1 MVFSYEVEQQLIAG
15 LISFPLSYPEVAGF
29 INEDDF
35 YSKSSLVNKTVFKVL
50 RTAIE
55 KGETLTDVL
64 ISERVKS
71 LGISFEDNIDISD
84 YITGLSLR
92 MLDKSSV
99 LNSAKELKKL
109 SVRRDISEN
118 GMRVSEAMKSLD
130 PSYSFNEII
139 NTADEIYNE
148 KLNFYDNGDN
158 FPSDVFA
165 EMRDAVEERGN
176 NPLEEFGPSGPHK
189 RLQELYGSLLRP
201 GNITTIVARTGVGKT
216 QFCMDFCTKS
226 SKMHGIPILHLDNG
240 EMSKEELLMRQCASL
255 SGVPL
260 NLLETGKWH
269 RAGSDIIKKVR
280 NVWDMVSDYQFYYYN
295 VGGLSVDNMINIV
308 KRFYYAK
315 VKRGNPLILS
325 FDYIKTTSE
334 NMKNKSEWQVVG
346 EMVDKFK
353 KLIQKDIVVDGIPT
367 IAMMTSVQSNRSG
380 ITNNRT
386 ADTIVDDE
394 SIVSLS
400 DRITQFS
407 SHLFSL
413 RQKTLD
419 ELAEEEGF
427 GTHKLLCFKYRHLGE
442 DVHRALQPVRLPEG
456 DLKKNYINLDFNN
469 FNVKEKGDLKDFV
482 DRRLEV
488 TLGSPQPD
496 AFDSLSL

>member
-1 MVFSYEVEQQLIAG
+1 MVFSYEIEQQLLAG
-15 LISFPLSYPEVAGF
+15 LICFPLAYPEIAGF
-29 INEDDF
+29 INEEDF
-35 YSKSSLVNKTVFKVL
+35 YSKSSFVNKTIFRVL
-50 RTAIE
+50 KTGIE
-55 KGETLTDVL
+55 KGETLSDVL

-71 LGISFEDNIDISD
+71 LGISFEDNIDLGD
-84 YITGLSLR
+84 YVTGLSLR
-92 MLDKSSV
+92 I
-99 LNSAKELKKL
+99 LNKRAVVDAAKELKKL
-109 SVRRDISEN
+109 SVRREIAQNS
-118 GMRVSEAMKSLD
+118 MRVSEAMKSMD
-130 PSYSFNEII
+130 ASRSFDEILNI
-139 NTADEIYNE
+139 ADEIYNE
-148 KLNFYDNGDN
+148 KLNFYDNGEN
-158 FPSDVFA
+158 FPSDVFKD
-165 EMRDAVEERGN
+165 MKDAVEDRGN
-176 NPLEEFGPSGPHK
+176 NPLTEFGPSGPHK

-216 QFCMDFCTKS
+216 QFCMDFCTKA
-226 SKMHGIPILHLDNG
+226 SKAHGIPILHLDNG

-260 NLLETGKWH
+260 NLLETGKWR
-269 RAGSDIIKKVR
+269 RAGNDIVKRVR
-280 NVWDMVSDYQFYYYN
+280 DVWNIVSDYQFYYYN

-308 KRFYYAK
+308 KRFYYSK

-334 NMKNKSEWQVVG
+334 NMRNKSEWQVVG

-353 KLIQKDIVVDGIPT
+353 KLIQKDIVTDGVPA
-367 IAMMTSVQSNRSG
+367 IAMMTSVQSNRAG
-380 ITNNRT
+380 ITTNRS
-386 ADTIVDDE
+386 AANIVDDE

-419 ELAEEEGF
+419 ELADEEGF

-442 DVHRALQPVRLPEG
+442 NVHRALQPVRLPEG
-456 DLKKNYINLDFNN
+456 ELKKNYINLDFKN
-469 FNVKEKGDLKDFV
+469 FNVKELGDLKDFV

-488 TLGSPQPD
+488 TLDRTEPD
-496 AFDSLSL
+496 PLDQLAL